1 MPLPLFMV
9 AEFLYDN
16 VGDNPTFELYLQE
29 LVTVAQKLKNV
40 NNLEQSYMDLM
51 PQSCISKTRELL
63 NSHVG
68 RANWYRNSHL
78 LWRIE
83 YNRPKIENHTIGSL
97 RSILNIC
104 PAFKTPRFVKHA
116 GLCFWFLIIYCN
128 LNSFRVS
135 VWEFSRYL
143 VCNSALILSSPVKRL
158 GETFCWLMPNPKP
171 ERPTKIHSVHGL
183 HWRILAFF
191 SVLVLID

>member
-16 VGDNPTFELYLQE
+16 VGDNPAFELYLQE

-68 RANWYRNSHL
+68 RAN
-78 LWRIE
+78 
-83 YNRPKIENHTIGSL
+83 
-97 RSILNIC
+97 
-104 PAFKTPRFVKHA
+104 
-116 GLCFWFLIIYCN
+116 
-128 LNSFRVS
+128 
-135 VWEFSRYL
+135 
-143 VCNSALILSSPVKRL
+143 
-158 GETFCWLMPNPKP
+158 
-171 ERPTKIHSVHGL
+171 
-183 HWRILAFF
+183 
-191 SVLVLID
+191 